1 MEIEGE
7 GNSIYELI
15 VRSFSDQLNIDEE
28 ERLENWMNADP
39 SNRLE
44 YNDFLEIW
52 KRSSQMTMSSKIDIS
67 KSLNQTKLSANI
79 YNRKAKIVFI
89 LSQIAAVFIT
99 AFLLSVFYNNYLVS
113 KPQIVTESVNYNQ
126 VKATYGTQ
134 TRIELPDKTIVLLN
148 SGSILRFP
156 NSFIGL
162 KTRYV
167 ELIGEAHFTVK
178 KNEEQ
183 PFIVAINKIQVKVL
197 GTTFN
202 VNAYPGN
209 ASITIALVE
218 GSIQLEQKKEN
229 GILEVLKIAKNQVCS
244 YDINKSEF
252 SLKNE
257 NNLSKYTAWTEGK
270 IIFFNDNIHT
280 VIEKLENWYNVDIT
294 IGDKRIEKY
303 RFTGTFIEE
312 PLEQVLNLLSM
323 TSNMQYKVLPVKKLS
338 DNTYSKRQ
346 IIIKSK

>member
-7 GNSIYELI
+7 GNSIYDLI

-28 ERLENWMNADP
+28 ERLKNWMNADP
-39 SNRLE
+39 SNGSE
-44 YNDFLEIW
+44 YNDYLEIW
-52 KRSSQMTMSSKIDIS
+52 QRSGRMTMSSKIDIS
-67 KSLNQTKLSANI
+67 KSFNQTKRIANI
-79 YNRKAKIVFI
+79 YNRKSNTVFI
-89 LSQIAAVFIT
+89 LSQIAAVFII
-99 AFLLSVFYNNYLVS
+99 AFFLSVFYNNYLVS
-113 KPQIVTESVNYNQ
+113 KPQIVTESVIYNQ

-134 TRIELPDKTIVLLN
+134 TRIELPDKTIVFLN

-156 NSFIGL
+156 NSFKGL
-162 KTRYV
+162 KTRNV
-167 ELIGEAHFTVK
+167 ELIGEAQFTVK
-178 KNEEQ
+178 KDKEQ
-183 PFIVAINKIQVKVL
+183 PFIVAVNKIQVKVL

-202 VNAYPGN
+202 VNAYPVN

-229 GILEVLKIAKNQVCS
+229 GILEVLKIARNQVCT
-244 YDINKSEF
+244 YDLHKNEF

-257 NNLSKYTAWTEGK
+257 TDLSKYTAWTEGK
-270 IIFFNDNIHT
+270 IIFFNDNINT
-280 VIEKLENWYNVDIT
+280 VIEKLENWYNVDIS

-312 PLEQVLNLLSM
+312 PLEKVLNLLSM
-323 TSNMQYKVLPVKKLS
+323 TSNMQYKVLPAKKLA